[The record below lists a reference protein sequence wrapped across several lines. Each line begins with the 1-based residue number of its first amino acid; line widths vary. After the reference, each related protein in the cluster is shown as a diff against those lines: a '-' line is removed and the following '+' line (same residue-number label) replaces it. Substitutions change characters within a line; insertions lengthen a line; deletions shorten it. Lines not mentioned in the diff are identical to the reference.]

1 MSVLVCV
8 CAVPKG
14 RSLSSSLHC
23 PSFSALATQLSLC
36 CVLPSAALALE
47 PMHGSGR
54 FRARW
59 RQGRVDLLS
68 TSAWQAQQ
76 QNLVVLLKLSRDPMI
91 ELNGFVFFLQEQTHL
106 FLQKDQEIN
115 MSTEKPSSA
124 GRSCNWLNRLSTY
137 GQGTSGVSKKQ
148 GNFLRSLKHM
158 RFVIHTNL
166 SQFPCVILILIPKRA
181 DAVRVT
187 DLRLMSLTREAP
199 LEAMSKKASIN

>member
-1 MSVLVCV
+1 MRQGVKFGLRNQTGPRSSHCTARLFLCHRNAARSQAPCVVCYR
-8 CAVPKG
+8 P
-14 RSLSSSLHC
+14 
-23 PSFSALATQLSLC
+23 QLWHWSPC
-36 CVLPSAALALE
+36 TASR
-47 PMHGSGR
+47 R

-124 GRSCNWLNRLSTY
+124 GRSCNWLHRLSTY
-137 GQGTSGVSKKQ
+137 GQGTSGVSTKK
-148 GNFLRSLKHM
+148 GTF
-158 RFVIHTNL
+158 
-166 SQFPCVILILIPKRA
+166 
-181 DAVRVT
+181 
-187 DLRLMSLTREAP
+187 
-199 LEAMSKKASIN
+199 